1 MNSLATKRRLRP
13 ARRLMTGLALG
24 ILLAAGTPSDAY
36 AQTYNSAGW
45 TILQPSPDT
54 RFVFVSSSEGNDA
67 NNGRSPAQPVR
78 TLARAKQLMRN
89 GHPDWML
96 LRRGD
101 TWTES
106 FGNWPNSG
114 RSETERT
121 VIASYGESDA
131 RPRLLL
137 TDTTGIASPYQQN
150 TSFVAIVGIHFQ
162 ANRPNAT
169 AARGIRWLSTGRD
182 LLIEDC
188 FIEGFKDNITIEG
201 QGDGFKEVAL
211 RRNIIVDSWSSEGH
225 SQGVYI
231 SRTTSVLFEE
241 NVVDRNGWNPDVPG
255 AEANTFKQNIYVQS
269 GVTGVVFRGNITSR
283 AAAAGVQLR
292 SGGIAVDNL
301 LYANP
306 MGMRFGYPTEG
317 NVATGEIRN
326 NVVLGG
332 PLPRYDGGFGIWTER
347 MNNVE
352 VSGNV
357 IAHGPSGD
365 RDVIAFT
372 LGGFASNVMFQ
383 GNVVYKWESPTNGTA
398 LKTSSS
404 DNTNTKFY
412 NNIWSPANASLG
424 LIDLRHPEGIQ
435 FDDNLLINVP
445 SDVRTFKAG
454 TARLNLANWNALPT
468 VGTDQPHPY
477 AFVDPQRDL
486 AAYAR
491 HLGLTDEAS
500 FLAAARQLSRRNW
513 RPELTGAAAS
523 EWIRAGYALQP
534 N

>member
-13 ARRLMTGLALG
+13 ARRLIAGLALG
-24 ILLAAGTPSDAY
+24 IVLSAGMPSDAY

-54 RFVFVSSSEGNDA
+54 RFVFVSSSEGNDT
-67 NNGRSPAQPVR
+67 NNGRSPAHPVR

-137 TDTTGIASPYQQN
+137 TDTTGIAAPYRQEV
-150 TSFVAIVGIHFQ
+150 SFVAIVGIHFQ
-162 ANRPNAT
+162 AHRPNAT
-169 AARGIRWLSTGRD
+169 SSRGIRWLSTGRD

-188 FIEGFKDNITIEG
+188 FVEGFKDNITIEG
-201 QGDGFKEVAL
+201 QTGFRDAIL
-211 RRNIIVDSWSSEGH
+211 RRNIIVDAWSSEGH

-231 SRTTSVLFEE
+231 SSTTGVLIEE
-241 NVVDRNGWNPDVPG
+241 NVIDKNGWNPDVPG
-255 AEANTFKQNIYVQS
+255 AEANTFKQNIYIQT

-283 AAAAGVQLR
+283 AAAAGIQLR
-292 SGGIAVDNL
+292 TGGIAENNL

-306 MGMRFGYPTEG
+306 MGMRFGYPAEG
-317 NVATGEIRN
+317 NIATGEIRN

-332 PLPRYDGGFGIWTER
+332 PLSRYDAAFGIWTER
-347 MNNVE
+347 LRNVK

-357 IAHGPSGD
+357 VAHAPHSD
-365 RDVIAFT
+365 QNIIAFT
-372 LGGFASNVMFQ
+372 MGGSSSDVIFEE
-383 GNVVYKWESPTNGTA
+383 NVVYRWETSSSGTA
-398 LKTSSS
+398 LRTTAD
-404 DNTNTKFY
+404 DNSNTLFRH
-412 NNIWSPANASLG
+412 NIWAPINPSFGVVSIRNTSN
-424 LIDLRHPEGIQ
+424 IQ
-435 FDDNLLINVP
+435 FDQNLVINVP
-445 SDVRTFKAG
+445 ADVRAFRAG
-454 TARLNLANWNALPT
+454 DVRLNLANWNALPT
-468 VGTDQPHPY
+468 VGTDLSHPY
-477 AFVDPQRDL
+477 TFVDPQRDL

>member
-1 MNSLATKRRLRP
+1 MTSIPTKRRLRP
-13 ARRLMTGLALG
+13 ARRLIAGLALG
-24 ILLAAGTPSDAY
+24 IVLSAGMPSDAY

-67 NNGRSPAQPVR
+67 NSGRSPAQPVR

-101 TWTES
+101 TWTDS
-106 FGNWPNSG
+106 FGNWPISG

-121 VIASYGESDA
+121 VIASYGESEA
-131 RPRLLL
+131 RPRLRL
-137 TDTTGIASPYQQN
+137 TDNTGIASPYRQDV
-150 TSFVAIVGIHFQ
+150 SFVAIVGIHFQ
-162 ANRPNAT
+162 ADRPNRS
-169 AARGIRWLSTGRD
+169 AARGIRWLSSGRD
-182 LLIEDC
+182 LLVEDC

-225 SQGVYI
+225 SQGI
-231 SRTTSVLFEE
+231 FINSTTTVLIEE
-241 NVVDRNGWNPDVPG
+241 NIVDRNGWNPEVPG
-255 AEANTFKQNIYVQS
+255 AEANTFKQNIYVQA
-269 GVTGVVFRGNITSR
+269 GVTGVTFRGNITSR

-292 SGGIAVDNL
+292 SGGLAENNL
-301 LYANP
+301 IYANP

-317 NVATGEIRN
+317 NFATGEIRN

-332 PLPRYDGGFGIWTER
+332 PLSRYEGGFGIWTER
-347 MNNVE
+347 LRNVK
-352 VSGNV
+352 VVGNV
-357 IAHGPSGD
+357 VANGPEGD
-365 RDVIAFT
+365 RDIVAFT
-372 LGGFASNVMFQ
+372 MGGFAENATFEN
-383 GNVVYKWESPTNGTA
+383 NVVYKWESSTTGTA
-398 LKTSSS
+398 VKQTSQT
-404 DNTNTKFY
+404 NTNVNFR
-412 NNIWSPANASLG
+412 NNIWSPANPSFGVLD
-424 LIDLRHPEGIQ
+424 IRNPQNIH
-435 FDDNLLINVP
+435 FDQNLVINIP
-445 SDVRTFKAG
+445 IDVRAFRSG
-454 TARLNLANWNALPT
+454 DARLTLSNWNALPT

-477 AFVDPQRDL
+477 AFVDANRDL